1 MIVATSKSGFTMTV
15 IAQVSRWPWDET
27 DHLLLHS
34 RVVHVAAIEH
44 DQKLALEVDTKR
56 HDVEWFEKGGIKVNL
71 TLLAPLSVGTN

>member
-1 MIVATSKSGFTMTV
+1 
-15 IAQVSRWPWDET
+15 
-27 DHLLLHS
+27 
-34 RVVHVAAIEH
+34 VAAIED